1 MYWDNV
7 FSYSWLLMFLAI
19 IFGAV
24 FGSFSTFLGYR
35 LFNNKLKLT
44 GIRSVCSKCEHKL
57 SVFDLIPVLSF
68 LLLRGK
74 CRYCGSRI
82 PIWYILGEIA
92 MIVSFILAIK
102 HFDGVNIKS
111 FLMCLICFCLIT
123 QSIIDYRVMMSSDVL
138 HIIELFACFLLAH
151 LSGTKINYIMISYL
165 IVALIFFVIAYVMK
179 KIIKKDC
186 IGFGDI
192 KLFIILSPLVPFEKM
207 PFFFALCGLFGIIF
221 YFSKVFCPQ
230 QRNLSFA
237 SKLELLTYYKHQQF
251 PFIPAIFFAF
261 LLAFYF

>member
-1 MYWDNV
+1 MSWDNV

-44 GIRSVCSKCEHKL
+44 GIRSVCPKCEHKL

-68 LLLRGK
+68 LLLHGK
-74 CRYCGSRI
+74 CRYCHSRI
-82 PIWYILGEIA
+82 PIWYIFSEIA

-102 HFDGVNIKS
+102 HFDGANIKS

-138 HIIELFACFLLAH
+138 HIIELFAIFFLAY
-151 LSGTKINYIMISYL
+151 LSGTKISYIVIGYF
-165 IVALIFFVIAYVMK
+165 IVALIFFVIASVMK
-179 KIIKKDC
+179 KILKKDC

-192 KLFIILSPLVPFEKM
+192 KLFIILSPLIPFEKM

-221 YFSKVFCPQ
+221 YFLKVFCIQ
-230 QRNLSFA
+230 QRNLSLP
-237 SKLELLTYYKHQQF
+237 SRLELSKCRECQQF